1 MPHGDRGVRDISALT
16 SPAPHRLNEA
26 EIADLHELHAEELR
40 RFLWGVL
47 GEASLVQ
54 DVVQITFRKL
64 VEVGHDTQAESR
76 KAWLFQVA
84 YREALAQR
92 RRSATQKKVLENLHH
107 GSRHQ
112 EDAVTVDPLV
122 QAETAESVR
131 QAIEELPSELQQVL
145 RMRIYDD
152 KTFAEISAELDIPLG
167 TALGRMRNAMT
178 KLRGKLAWT
187 QRDS

>member
-1 MPHGDRGVRDISALT
+1 MT
-16 SPAPHRLNEA
+16 SPVPQRLSEA
-26 EIADLHELHAEELR
+26 EIADLHAQYAEELR
-40 RFLWGVL
+40 RFLWGVA

-54 DVVQITFRKL
+54 DIIQITFRRL
-64 VEVGHDTQAESR
+64 VEVGHETQTESR

-92 RRSATQKKVLENLHH
+92 RRSATQKKVLENLQGIPHR
-107 GSRHQ
+107 GDDGLPS
-112 EDAVTVDPLV
+112 DPLV
-122 QAETAESVR
+122 AQEMADSVR
-131 QAIEELPSELQQVL
+131 QAIQELSPELQQVL

-187 QRDS
+187 QREQ